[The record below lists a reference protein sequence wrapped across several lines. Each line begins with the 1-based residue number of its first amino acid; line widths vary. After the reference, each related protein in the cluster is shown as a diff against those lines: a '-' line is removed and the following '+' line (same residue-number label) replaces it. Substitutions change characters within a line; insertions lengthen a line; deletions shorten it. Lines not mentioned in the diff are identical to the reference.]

1 MTVSRVPSIPW
12 SIYSHCTITATIH
25 PPHTLHNL
33 LTPSYLWKETKTL
46 LHTSAEVS
54 NSDCPLWSHT
64 SPEQSIFILP
74 PIRLFSASLSASPG
88 LLHHLYHLHASMP
101 QWKCADMAGWR
112 WQRSDDWKLHCCRRQ
127 GDGFVATS
135 LCTCAINKYTAF
147 MSYKYSDS
155 VSSCCGLQRA
165 PNWSDELARGKKQWE
180 WLIPKMFIINHILL
194 ACCRT
199 YNMKSK

>member
-135 LCTCAINKYTAF
+135 LCAPVQSISTQPSWATSIATQSAAAVASRGLPIDL
-147 MSYKYSDS
+147 MSWQEVKNSES
-155 VSSCCGLQRA
+155 G
-165 PNWSDELARGKKQWE
+165 WKQ
-180 WLIPKMFIINHILL
+180 I
-194 ACCRT
+194 
-199 YNMKSK
+199 